1 MIINFK
7 HKGLEQYYRT
17 GCKAYIPDS
26 HSNELR
32 VLLTALN
39 AATKPMDLEA
49 PIWRLHIIQLNQQ
62 DCLTVMM
69 NNGWRL
75 IFKFVEDEVEIIDY
89 QCYNLENK
97 YA

>member
-17 GCKAYIPDS
+17 GSKAYIPDS

-39 AATKPMDLEA
+39 AATKPMPFTPAYIQIKTCNKLYKIQILRWIDL
-49 PIWRLHIIQLNQQ
+49 PIYTN
-62 DCLTVMM
+62 
-69 NNGWRL
+69 
-75 IFKFVEDEVEIIDY
+75 
-89 QCYNLENK
+89 
-97 YA
+97 